1 MADTLSNNF
10 CSLCGYSF
18 DRFGSDKLNIR
29 TSLASPVV
37 EQSGLLEMLD
47 ITVAPLRK
55 ELVFICYSC
64 RTVFSNYTTAK
75 TNFKNREM
83 EALKLLTE
91 PVEANE
97 QGQLPFVPYLK
108 RKCMHRPNSEL
119 MLTRPSK
126 IQKIDSCAT
135 DSKSTTEQGQSPEK
149 EPKALPRKEVLDDLK
164 SINSSNER
172 NSEAGI
178 GTSKPGALRFEAV
191 KFLEDGR
198 YRASV
203 RKLWGRSKRFRTSCL
218 SFLSVVIKRETRN
231 LLKHGTLFTKKLD
244 GNSLRDVSWGPTIDT
259 VAQVAP
265 TTFYI
270 LFALLGLDVR
280 KASQEAKDA
289 KQNLAG
295 CMLSMALYKRYKRR
309 ANFLPLLHSVY
320 LHNIGTPLEVIRVLH
335 QVGLTVPA
343 FKLPGVFKLISSS
356 NSEIAQLWKKE
367 LELALEIVHR
377 KPEATPKKYYAE
389 RRKQRSVLPKPTPVT
404 SYGLCWD
411 SIQYPVHSSKGQKKN
426 PKPLMAQAYAV
437 KNRVPF
443 MMTYKD
449 AEVRLA
455 DNISYEE
462 FVPDSEDF
470 VRVREQMK
478 KEVQKVLVQYYNI
491 FKNLDVVEQ
500 HQYSS
505 ITIQKSEIVDCGAVF
520 RSPAD
525 NGSVATLMK
534 DLKRYMAYDEGEPIP
549 LCIFGGQDAVE
560 KMVSAKD
567 VMSCFSEKLDRLDG
581 LEPAITDFGRQILL
595 AKDIIKTF
603 FPSGMSREFGSLHHL
618 CEFEKT
624 LLKKC
629 EESDFNAICT
639 ILKLVT
645 HSYIVALAE
654 NKLLSTANKNQ
665 LHADEKQRILEKIS
679 EEIVADIWPNVDGSS
694 LDIVRQG
701 NEPVRDGECSFG
713 DCVNFRDKA
722 RLPCSE
728 RCGRPFYFCCKKP
741 LNNGLVECAKREN
754 CPQGAWFHLNKKCSG
769 LVEAPEDDWLC
780 STCAL
785 KRRLASIPE
794 KKDGLWEYHR
804 GLLWYSLFFWV
815 GHSAEQ
821 QGNGWLL
828 HAVWKV
834 SMPLFESRG
843 YSDYLRQGYAFLSGV
858 AGRIPRLAAHDTVHN
873 RTVNVKGGANNNM
886 SWDRAVELFNRELL
900 RQPALKSQRKTSTA
914 SNKAIGCWI
923 QSINRAWE
931 KEICNGPDM
940 KEKDRTKIVQ
950 EYVSFMNSRSVLQKV
965 PGRRPYK
972 DIDYAHVICIQ
983 NPSGF
988 IDKLK
993 ELSEKDVSRQMNER
1007 ESDVLE

>member
-1 MADTLSNNF
+1 MADTLSSNF

-75 TNFKNREM
+75 TNFKFREM

-91 PVEANE
+91 PMEANE

-108 RKCMHRPNSEL
+108 RKCLHRPNSEL
-119 MLTRPSK
+119 MLLRPSK
-126 IQKIDSCAT
+126 IQKIDSSAAE
-135 DSKSTTEQGQSPEK
+135 SKSSPGQSPEK
-149 EPKALPRKEVLDDLK
+149 KEPKVQPVEEVLDDTQNVNNGQAK
-164 SINSSNER
+164 KG
-172 NSEAGI
+172 EAGVRPS
-178 GTSKPGALRFEAV
+178 TGAFRFEAMEL
-191 KFLEDGR
+191 LENGH
-198 YRASV
+198 YRASI
-203 RKLWGRSKRFRTSCL
+203 RKLWGRSKSFRTSCL
-218 SFLSVVIKRETRN
+218 SFLAIVIKRETRN
-231 LLKHGTLFTKKLD
+231 LLKHGTLFTKKFD
-244 GNSLRDVSWGPTIDT
+244 GNTIKDVSWGPTMNK
-259 VAQVAP
+259 VSQVAP
-265 TTFYI
+265 TTLHI
-270 LFALLGLDVR
+270 LFALLGLDMR
-280 KASQEAKDA
+280 RASQEAKEA

-309 ANFLPLLHSVY
+309 ANFIPLLHSLY
-320 LHNIGTPLEVIRVLH
+320 LHNIGTPLSVNRVLH
-335 QVGLTVPA
+335 QLGLTVPA
-343 FKLPGVFKLISSS
+343 FKLPALFKLISTS
-356 NSEIAQLWKKE
+356 NSEVTQLWKKE
-367 LELALEIVHR
+367 LELAIEIVHR

-389 RRKQRSVLPKPTPVT
+389 RRKQRSVLPKPTSVT

-411 SIQYPVHSSKGQKKN
+411 SIQYPGHSSKGRKEN
-426 PKPLMAQAYAV
+426 PDPLMAQVYAV

-443 MMTYKD
+443 MMTYKNTD
-449 AEVRLA
+449 TRLA

-462 FVPDSEDF
+462 FVPDSEDLI
-470 VRVREQMK
+470 RIREQMK
-478 KEVQKVLVQYYNI
+478 KEVQRVLIKYNST
-491 FKNLDVVEQ
+491 FEDLSVVEK
-500 HQYSS
+500 HQYSNFMM
-505 ITIQKSEIVDCGAVF
+505 QKSEIVDLGAVF

-525 NGSVATLMK
+525 NGSVASLMK
-534 DLKRYMAYDEGEPIP
+534 DMKGYMAYDEGEPIP
-549 LCIFGGQDAVE
+549 LCIFGGQESVE
-560 KMVSAKD
+560 RMVCAKD

-603 FPSGMSREFGSLHHL
+603 FPNGLAKEFGNLHHL
-618 CEFEKT
+618 CESEKT
-624 LLKKC
+624 LLKRC
-629 EESDFNAICT
+629 EELDFNAICI
-639 ILKLVT
+639 ILEIVA
-645 HSYIVALAE
+645 HSYIVAMAE
-654 NKLLSTANKNQ
+654 NKLFMANRSQ
-665 LHADEKQRILEKIS
+665 LTTDEKQIILEKVS
-679 EEIVADIWPNVDGSS
+679 EEIVADIWPNVDTSS

-701 NEPVRDGECSFG
+701 NEPVRDGECTFG

-741 LNNGLVECAKREN
+741 LNDGLVECARREN
-754 CPQGAWFHLNKKCSG
+754 CPRGAWFHLNKKCSG

-780 STCAL
+780 STCAH
-785 KRRLASIPE
+785 KRRMATLLE
-794 KKDGLWEYHR
+794 KTDGLWEYHR
-804 GLLWYSLFFWV
+804 GLLWYCLFFWV
-815 GHSAEQ
+815 GHSAEK

-834 SMPLFESRG
+834 SMPLFETRG
-843 YSDYLRQGYAFLSGV
+843 YSDYLHQGYSFLSGV

-900 RQPALKSQRKTSTA
+900 RQPALHKRKKNCIAPS
-914 SNKAIGCWI
+914 KAIGCWI
-923 QSINRAWE
+923 QSINQAWE
-931 KEICNGPDM
+931 KEICNEPDI
-940 KEKDRTKIVQ
+940 KEKDRTKIIR
-950 EYVSFMNSRSVLQKV
+950 EYVAFMNSLNILRKI
-965 PGRRPYK
+965 PGRKSCK
-972 DIDYAHVICIQ
+972 DVNYSHIIWIK
-983 NPSGF
+983 NPNGF
-988 IDKLK
+988 IETLK